1 MARKKAVANKLS
13 NIGTAQIIAKLLV
26 RAETDPNVL
35 EDAFQLNRQLRD
47 EGAVDIDGRKAYDQD
62 NFDRS
67 AENSTAIRRLCAAWI
82 KTVGLDKCVDIYK
95 RTLLFDAPNS
105 FDAYCRYI
113 EWDRPTKKRFYEPRR
128 KQLLPIANAMQDLAD
143 GKLELL
149 AISLP
154 PGVGKALA
162 NDTPILTRNG
172 WKKHGDLVV
181 GDEVIGM
188 DGRFKKVIAIHPKC
202 ELDCLVEFTNGEKI
216 VCHENHEWW
225 VRDRRCHKEYIAET
239 KEIEKSDLNI
249 GGEPGHRGH
258 RYTFQLPR
266 QDYVVGEE
274 KELFVD
280 PYTMGVWLGDGAN
293 LNPTICCSGID
304 SAVIERIV
312 RNGGDLR
319 WATIHKITGVLYFG
333 IDIRKGL
340 QKYGMCYSRHRSDK
354 FIPEEYLTA
363 SIDQRVELLA
373 GLIDTDGTLQNGKFT
388 FTTAEETLKDSF
400 VSLLSTF
407 GWRACVRYNNPGVS
421 TSGICSRK
429 GWYTVSFTPDCVIP
443 CEIRRKRNNRVC
455 PHRQRSI
462 SIKSIT
468 RCEPREGN
476 CITVEGDG
484 MYLAGKTMIP
494 THNTT
499 LSLFFLTWFLGR
511 RPDLTALG
519 GSHSNSFLHGIYD
532 EIIRVLD
539 RNGEYLYNDVFPN
552 APMVDTNSKDMR
564 IDLVKPKRFQNY
576 QFSSIGSGN
585 AGKVRASGILY
596 CDDLVDGIETAM
608 SRDRLDKLWQQY
620 YTDLRQ
626 RKMGGGDDGTTN
638 NVCKELHVA
647 TRWSIADPIGRL
659 ESQYEGNPAA
669 KFLRFPALD
678 ENDESNFDY
687 PYGVGFTTD
696 FYRQQR
702 DIMDQPSWEAL
713 YMNEP
718 IEREGQ
724 LYAPDELRWF
734 FSLPEAAPDA
744 IIAICDTKEQGNDY
758 LAMPIFKQYGEDYYL
773 DTWICDNG
781 KVEILVKR
789 VANSLKEN
797 NVRLCRIE
805 SNRGGTLFAKEVQ
818 QELRQIGG
826 TTTITTKWTQTNK
839 ETRIQVNSG
848 WVKEHILFRDS
859 TVSNRE
865 YKTAMNQLVKY
876 TMAGKNKHDDIPDV
890 LSLFVDMVA
899 SSELNVAKIMRRPF

>member
-67 AENSTAIRRLCAAWI
+67 AENSAAIRRLCAAWI

-154 PGVGKALA
+154 PGVGK
-162 NDTPILTRNG
+162 
-172 WKKHGDLVV
+172 
-181 GDEVIGM
+181 
-188 DGRFKKVIAIHPKC
+188 
-202 ELDCLVEFTNGEKI
+202 
-216 VCHENHEWW
+216 
-225 VRDRRCHKEYIAET
+225 
-239 KEIEKSDLNI
+239 
-249 GGEPGHRGH
+249 
-258 RYTFQLPR
+258 
-266 QDYVVGEE
+266 
-274 KELFVD
+274 
-280 PYTMGVWLGDGAN
+280 
-293 LNPTICCSGID
+293 
-304 SAVIERIV
+304 
-312 RNGGDLR
+312 
-319 WATIHKITGVLYFG
+319 
-333 IDIRKGL
+333 
-340 QKYGMCYSRHRSDK
+340 
-354 FIPEEYLTA
+354 
-363 SIDQRVELLA
+363 
-373 GLIDTDGTLQNGKFT
+373 
-388 FTTAEETLKDSF
+388 
-400 VSLLSTF
+400 
-407 GWRACVRYNNPGVS
+407 
-421 TSGICSRK
+421 
-429 GWYTVSFTPDCVIP
+429 
-443 CEIRRKRNNRVC
+443 
-455 PHRQRSI
+455 
-462 SIKSIT
+462 
-468 RCEPREGN
+468 
-476 CITVEGDG
+476 
-484 MYLAGKTMIP
+484 
-494 THNTT
+494 TT

-724 LYAPDELRWF
+724 LYAPEELRWF

-826 TTTITTKWTQTNK
+826 ATTITTKWTQTNK

>member
-67 AENSTAIRRLCAAWI
+67 AENSAAIRRLCAAWI

-154 PGVGKALA
+154 PGVGK
-162 NDTPILTRNG
+162 
-172 WKKHGDLVV
+172 
-181 GDEVIGM
+181 
-188 DGRFKKVIAIHPKC
+188 
-202 ELDCLVEFTNGEKI
+202 
-216 VCHENHEWW
+216 
-225 VRDRRCHKEYIAET
+225 
-239 KEIEKSDLNI
+239 
-249 GGEPGHRGH
+249 
-258 RYTFQLPR
+258 
-266 QDYVVGEE
+266 
-274 KELFVD
+274 
-280 PYTMGVWLGDGAN
+280 
-293 LNPTICCSGID
+293 
-304 SAVIERIV
+304 
-312 RNGGDLR
+312 
-319 WATIHKITGVLYFG
+319 
-333 IDIRKGL
+333 
-340 QKYGMCYSRHRSDK
+340 
-354 FIPEEYLTA
+354 
-363 SIDQRVELLA
+363 
-373 GLIDTDGTLQNGKFT
+373 
-388 FTTAEETLKDSF
+388 
-400 VSLLSTF
+400 
-407 GWRACVRYNNPGVS
+407 
-421 TSGICSRK
+421 
-429 GWYTVSFTPDCVIP
+429 
-443 CEIRRKRNNRVC
+443 
-455 PHRQRSI
+455 
-462 SIKSIT
+462 
-468 RCEPREGN
+468 
-476 CITVEGDG
+476 
-484 MYLAGKTMIP
+484 
-494 THNTT
+494 TT

-564 IDLVKPKRFQNY
+564 IDLVKSKRFQNY

-744 IIAICDTKEQGNDY
+744 IIAICDTKEQGSDY

-826 TTTITTKWTQTNK
+826 ATTITTKWTQTNK

-859 TVSNRE
+859 TVSNKE